1 MSTAT
6 VTAPLES
13 VQEDRFEPSV
23 SGWIARFAFHI
34 LIFGGLLW
42 VTANVPGFWADRI
55 SLAVIYAIIGLSLN
69 MVLGY
74 VGQVSLGH
82 HAFVGIS
89 AFVAA
94 WYVTEKAGC
103 TIEGGCGVTAFF
115 TGLVLATLAG
125 AAAAGLLGL
134 VALRIRGLY
143 LALITLAYGFMAEH
157 SIFEIPA
164 LTRGGAGMPAPRP
177 KGFTSDTEFA
187 FLTFV
192 FLTLVIWIDWRFLR
206 SKVGRAV
213 LAIKHSEPVAA
224 SYGVNVTSYKTLAFV
239 LSGSFAGLA
248 GGLYAFRN
256 LNVVAND
263 FRFDLALLW
272 VLMVVVGGLGNRVG
286 VVIGSAFFALFPFL
300 LDMIK
305 PVREWAEDFG
315 RDLSVFGLVLGALLA
330 ILTII
335 QFEGGIGEQISPITR
350 WLGGRKFEVHPGG
363 HGGHGHG
370 PGKGEKEKKEP
381 LAAKLGLTKKSE
393 PHGATEPPAN
403 VEPGSHVDATSEQQP
418 DDIAAPRGD
427 RGDVS

>member
-1 MSTAT
+1 MSTAEA
-6 VTAPLES
+6 VTAPIEPVHEKRWS
-13 VQEDRFEPSV
+13 PSV
-23 SGWIARFAFHI
+23 GGWVAR
-34 LIFGGLLW
+34 LVVQLVIFGGVLFA
-42 VTANVPGFWADRI
+42 TAAVKPFWADRI

-103 TIEGGCGVTAFF
+103 TIEGGCDLMSFL
-115 TGLVLATLAG
+115 TGLVLASLAG
-125 AAAAGLLGL
+125 GLAAGLLGL
-134 VALRIRGLY
+134 VALRIKGLY

-177 KGFTSDTEFA
+177 KGFTTDTQFA

-192 FLTLVIWIDWRFLR
+192 FLVLVLWVDWRFLR

-213 LAIKHSEPVAA
+213 LSIKHSEPVAA
-224 SYGVNVTSYKTLAFV
+224 SYGVNVTSYKTMAFV
-239 LSGSFAGLA
+239 LSGLFAGLA

-263 FRFDLALLW
+263 FRFELALLW

-300 LDMIK
+300 LELIK
-305 PVREWAEDFG
+305 PLARWTEGLG
-315 RDLSVFGLVLGALLA
+315 RDLSVFGLILGSFLA

-335 QFEGGIGEQISPITR
+335 QYQGGIGEQISPITR
-350 WLGGRKFEVHPGG
+350 WLGGKRFSMHGEGEG
-363 HGGHGHG
+363 HAPKGH
-370 PGKGEKEKKEP
+370 KKDAL
-381 LAAKLGLTKKSE
+381 LAKMGLTKKSE
-393 PHGATEPPAN
+393 PKAETEQPAN
-403 VEPGSHVDATSEQQP
+403 EPGSHADATSEEQP
-418 DDIAAPRGD
+418 DDQWRPRNSD
-427 RGDVS
+427 EENA